1 MASFILRRLL
11 YTLITLIGISIIS
24 WVIITQAPG
33 SPVALTMDPKV
44 SPKIIEQMEKNYD
57 LDKPVYQQYF
67 LWLQRLFTGK
77 LYSFKDGR
85 PVMEKIGER
94 IWNTLLLNLVAMLII
109 FSLAIPLGVFSARR
123 QYTFLD
129 NLGTF
134 GAYLGISIPSFWLA
148 YLLILGTV
156 KLFGYPVLGM
166 RSFVTEDFTTPEIIL
181 DRLWHLML
189 PSIILAIGGIAALSR
204 YTRSSMLEVIRQDYV
219 RTAKAKGLPEETVYY
234 KHALRNALLPIITLF
249 GFLIPGLIGGSIIM
263 ETVFAWPGIG
273 RLAYQAVLARD
284 YPVVMTINT
293 ITAVLVLIGNFV
305 ADILYG
311 IVRSPNSIWINKWK
325 SQISSTK

>member
-1 MASFILRRLL
+1 MRSFIIRRLL

-33 SPVALTMDPKV
+33 SPVALTLDPKV
-44 SPKIIEQMEKNYD
+44 SPKIIEQMMKNYD

-67 LWLQRLFTGK
+67 LWLERLFTGK

-85 PVMEKIGER
+85 PVMEKIAER
-94 IWNTLLLNLVAMLII
+94 IWNTLLLNLVALLII
-109 FSLAIPLGVFSARR
+109 FSLALPLGVFSARR
-123 QYTFLD
+123 QYTFFD

-134 GAYLGISIPSFWLA
+134 GAYLGISIPTFWLA
-148 YLLILGTV
+148 YLLILATV

-166 RSFVTEDFTTPEIIL
+166 RSFVTEGFDTMQIVM

-204 YTRSSMLEVIRQDYV
+204 YTRSSMLEVVRQDYV

-234 KHALRNALLPIITLF
+234 KHALRNALLPIVTLF
-249 GFLIPGLIGGSIIM
+249 GFLIPGLIGGAIIM

-293 ITAVLVLIGNFV
+293 ITATLVLIGNFV

-311 IVRSPNSIWINKWK
+311 IVDPRIRYG
-325 SQISSTK
+325 

>member
-1 MASFILRRLL
+1 
-11 YTLITLIGISIIS
+11 
-24 WVIITQAPG
+24 
-33 SPVALTMDPKV
+33 
-44 SPKIIEQMEKNYD
+44 
-57 LDKPVYQQYF
+57 
-67 LWLQRLFTGK
+67 
-77 LYSFKDGR
+77 
-85 PVMEKIGER
+85 
-94 IWNTLLLNLVAMLII
+94 
-109 FSLAIPLGVFSARR
+109 
-123 QYTFLD
+123 
-129 NLGTF
+129 
-134 GAYLGISIPSFWLA
+134 
-148 YLLILGTV
+148 
-156 KLFGYPVLGM
+156 M
-166 RSFVTEDFTTPEIIL
+166 RSFVTENLNTLEIVM
-181 DRLWHLML
+181 DRVWHLML

-219 RTAKAKGLPEETVYY
+219 RTAKAKGLSEETVYY

-311 IVRSPNSIWINKWK
+311 IADPRIRYG
-325 SQISSTK
+325 

>member
-1 MASFILRRLL
+1 MVQYLLKRLL
-11 YTLITLIGISIIS
+11 YTLIALIGISIIS

-33 SPVALTMDPKV
+33 SPIALTLDPKV

-67 LWLQRLFTGK
+67 LWLKRLFNGK

-94 IWNTLLLNLVAMLII
+94 IWNTLLLNLVAILII
-109 FSLAIPLGVFSARR
+109 FSLAIPLGIFSAKR
-123 QYTFLD
+123 QYSFLD

-166 RSFVTEDFTTPEIIL
+166 RSFVTEDFTTAEIIL

-219 RTAKAKGLPEETVYY
+219 RTARAKGLPEETVYY
-234 KHALRNALLPIITLF
+234 KHALRNALLPIVTLF

-263 ETVFAWPGIG
+263 ETVFSWPGIG

-311 IVRSPNSIWINKWK
+311 IADPRIRYG
-325 SQISSTK
+325 

>member
-1 MASFILRRLL
+1 MPQFILRRLL
-11 YTLITLIGISIIS
+11 YTLITLIGISILS

-33 SPVALTMDPKV
+33 SPIALTLDPKV

-67 LWLQRLFTGK
+67 LWLKRLFTGE

-85 PVMEKIGER
+85 PVMKKIGER
-94 IWNTLLLNLVAMLII
+94 IWNTLLLNLVAIIII
-109 FSLAIPLGVFSARR
+109 FSLAIPLGIFSAKR
-123 QYTFLD
+123 QYSFLD

-166 RSFVTEDFTTPEIIL
+166 RSFVTEDFTTTEMIL

-311 IVRSPNSIWINKWK
+311 IADPRIRYG
-325 SQISSTK
+325 

>member
-1 MASFILRRLL
+1 MGSYLVRRLL
-11 YTLITLIGISIIS
+11 YTLITLFGISVLS

-33 SPVALTMDPKV
+33 SPIALTLDPKV

-57 LDKPVYQQYF
+57 LDKPVTQQYF
-67 LWLQRLFTGK
+67 LWLKRLFTGN

-85 PVMEKIGER
+85 PVLDKIGER
-94 IWNTLLLNLVAMLII
+94 IWNTLLLNLIAVLII
-109 FSLAIPLGVFSARR
+109 FSLAIPLGIFSAKR
-123 QYTFLD
+123 QYTFMD

-166 RSFVTEDFTTPEIIL
+166 RSFVTEEFTAFESVM
-181 DRLWHLML
+181 DRLWHLLL
-189 PSIILAIGGIAALSR
+189 PSILLAIGGIAALSR
-204 YTRSSMLEVIRQDYV
+204 YTRSSMLEVIRQDYI

-249 GFLIPGLIGGSIIM
+249 GFLIPGLIGGSIII

-273 RLAYQAVLARD
+273 RLAYQAVLSRD

-305 ADILYG
+305 ADLLYG
-311 IVRSPNSIWINKWK
+311 IADPRIRY
-325 SQISSTK
+325 Q

>member
-1 MASFILRRLL
+1 MGSYLIRRLL
-11 YTLITLIGISIIS
+11 YTLITLFGISVIS

-33 SPVALTMDPKV
+33 SPIALTLDPKV
-44 SPKIIEQMEKNYD
+44 SPKVIEQMEKNYD
-57 LDKPVYQQYF
+57 LDKPVTQQYF
-67 LWLQRLFTGK
+67 LWLKRLFTGK

-85 PVMEKIGER
+85 PVLDKIEER
-94 IWNTLLLNLVAMLII
+94 IWNTLLLNLIAVIII
-109 FSLAIPLGVFSARR
+109 FSLAIPLGIFSAKR
-123 QYTFLD
+123 QYTFMD

-166 RSFVTEDFTTPEIIL
+166 RSFVTEEFTGFESVM
-181 DRLWHLML
+181 DRLWHLLL
-189 PSIILAIGGIAALSR
+189 PWIILAIGGIAALSR
-204 YTRSSMLEVIRQDYV
+204 YTRSSMLEVIRQDYI
-219 RTAKAKGLPEETVYY
+219 RTAKAKGLSEETVYY

-273 RLAYQAVLARD
+273 RLAYQAVLSRD

-293 ITAVLVLIGNFV
+293 ITAVLVLIGNFM
-305 ADILYG
+305 ADLLYG
-311 IVRSPNSIWINKWK
+311 IADPRIRY
-325 SQISSTK
+325 Q

>member
-1 MASFILRRLL
+1 MPQFILRRLL
-11 YTLITLIGISIIS
+11 YTLITLIGISILS

-33 SPVALTMDPKV
+33 SPIALTLDPKV

-67 LWLQRLFTGK
+67 LWLKRLFTGE

-85 PVMEKIGER
+85 PVMKKIGER
-94 IWNTLLLNLVAMLII
+94 IWNTLLLNLVAIIII
-109 FSLAIPLGVFSARR
+109 FSLAIPLGIFSAKR
-123 QYTFLD
+123 QYSFLD

-166 RSFVTEDFTTPEIIL
+166 RSFVTEDFTTTEMIL

-204 YTRSSMLEVIRQDYV
+204 YTRSSMLEVIRQDYI

-311 IVRSPNSIWINKWK
+311 IADPRIRYG
-325 SQISSTK
+325 

>member
-1 MASFILRRLL
+1 MGSYLIRRLL
-11 YTLITLIGISIIS
+11 YTLITLFGISVIS

-33 SPVALTMDPKV
+33 SPIALTLDPKV

-57 LDKPVYQQYF
+57 LDKPVTQQYF
-67 LWLQRLFTGK
+67 LWLKRLFTGN

-85 PVMEKIGER
+85 PVLDKIGER
-94 IWNTLLLNLVAMLII
+94 IWNTLLLNLIAVLII
-109 FSLAIPLGVFSARR
+109 FSLAIPLGVFSAKR
-123 QYTFLD
+123 QYTFMD

-166 RSFVTEDFTTPEIIL
+166 RSFVTEEFTGFEPVM
-181 DRLWHLML
+181 DRLWHLLL

-204 YTRSSMLEVIRQDYV
+204 YTRSSMLEVIRQDYI

-249 GFLIPGLIGGSIIM
+249 GFLIPGLIGGSIII

-273 RLAYQAVLARD
+273 RLAYQAVLSRD

-305 ADILYG
+305 ADLLYG
-311 IVRSPNSIWINKWK
+311 IADPRIRY
-325 SQISSTK
+325 Q

>member
-1 MASFILRRLL
+1 MTQFILRRLF
-11 YTLITLIGISIIS
+11 YTLITLIGISILS

-33 SPVALTMDPKV
+33 SPIALTLDPKV

-57 LDKPVYQQYF
+57 LDKPIYQQYF
-67 LWLQRLFTGK
+67 LWLKRLFSGN
-77 LYSFKDGR
+77 LYSFKDGT
-85 PVMEKIGER
+85 PVMKKIGER
-94 IWNTLLLNLVAMLII
+94 IWNTLLLNLVAILII
-109 FSLAIPLGVFSARR
+109 FSLAIPLGIFSAKR
-123 QYTFLD
+123 QYSFLD

-166 RSFVTEDFTTPEIIL
+166 RSFVTEDFTVAEVIL

-263 ETVFAWPGIG
+263 ETVFSWPGIG

-311 IVRSPNSIWINKWK
+311 IADPRIRYG
-325 SQISSTK
+325 

>member
-1 MASFILRRLL
+1 MAQYLLRRLL
-11 YTLITLIGISIIS
+11 YTFITLVGISVIS

-33 SPVALTMDPKV
+33 SPIAITMDPKV
-44 SPKIIEQMEKNYD
+44 SPKIVEQMEKNYD
-57 LDKPVYQQYF
+57 LDKPIYQQYF

-85 PVMEKIGER
+85 PVLDKIGER
-94 IWNTLLLNLVAMLII
+94 IWNTLLLNFVSILII
-109 FSLAIPLGVFSARR
+109 FSLAIPLGIFSARR

-134 GAYLGISIPSFWLA
+134 GAYLGISIPGFWLA

-166 RSFVTEDFTTPEIIL
+166 RSFVTEDLTSLEIVM

-234 KHALRNALLPIITLF
+234 KHALRNALLPIVTLF

-293 ITAVLVLIGNFV
+293 ISAVLVLIGNFI
-305 ADILYG
+305 ADMLYA
-311 IVRSPNSIWINKWK
+311 IVDPRIRY
-325 SQISSTK
+325 Q

>member
-1 MASFILRRLL
+1 MSSYIIHRLF
-11 YTLITLIGISIIS
+11 YTFITLIGISIIS

-33 SPVALTMDPKV
+33 SPIALTLDPKV
-44 SPKIIEQMEKNYD
+44 SPKIIAQMEKNYD
-57 LDKPVYQQYF
+57 LDKPIYQQYF
-67 LWLQRLFTGK
+67 LWLERLFNGK

-85 PVMEKIGER
+85 PVIQKIAER

-109 FSLAIPLGVFSARR
+109 FSLALPLGVFSARR
-123 QYTFLD
+123 QYTFFD

-148 YLLILGTV
+148 YLLILATV

-166 RSFVTEDFTTPEIIL
+166 RSFVTEGFNEPDLIM

-234 KHALRNALLPIITLF
+234 KHALRNALLPVITLF
-249 GFLIPGLIGGSIIM
+249 GFIIPGLIGGSIIT

-293 ITAVLVLIGNFV
+293 ITAMLVLIGNFI

-311 IVRSPNSIWINKWK
+311 IVDPRIRYG
-325 SQISSTK
+325 

>member
-1 MASFILRRLL
+1 MAQFILRRLF
-11 YTLITLIGISIIS
+11 YTLITLFGISIIS
-24 WVIITQAPG
+24 WIIITQAPG
-33 SPVALTMDPKV
+33 SPIAITMDPKV
-44 SPKIIEQMEKNYD
+44 SPKIVEQMLKNYD
-57 LDKPVYQQYF
+57 LDKPPHQQYF
-67 LWLQRLFTGK
+67 LWIKKLFTGR

-85 PVMEKIGER
+85 PVLTMIGER
-94 IWNTLLLNLVAMLII
+94 IWNTLLINLVATLII
-109 FSLAIPLGVFSARR
+109 FSLAIPLGIFSARK

-148 YLLILGTV
+148 YLLILATV

-166 RSFVTEDFTTPEIIL
+166 RSFVTEGFTPVELVL

-189 PSIILAIGGIAALSR
+189 PSIILAIGGIAAMSR

-219 RTAKAKGLPEETVYY
+219 RTAKAKGLREDAVYY

-273 RLAYQAVLARD
+273 RLAYQAVLSRD

-293 ITAVLVLIGNFV
+293 ITAVLVLLGNFA

-311 IVRSPNSIWINKWK
+311 IADPRIRYG
-325 SQISSTK
+325 

>member
-1 MASFILRRLL
+1 MLAYILRRLL
-11 YTLITLIGISIIS
+11 YMFITLIGISIIS

-33 SPVALTMDPKV
+33 SPIALTMDPKV

-57 LDKPVYQQYF
+57 LDKPVHQQYF
-67 LWLQRLFTGK
+67 LWLQRLFSGT

-85 PVMEKIGER
+85 PVVEKIVER
-94 IWNTLLLNLVAMLII
+94 IWNTLLLNGVAILII
-109 FSLAIPLGVFSARR
+109 FSLAIPLGVFWARR
-123 QYTFLD
+123 QYTLMD
-129 NLGTF
+129 YLGTF

-166 RSFVTEDFTTPEIIL
+166 RSFVTEDFTQVEIII
-181 DRLWHLML
+181 DRIWHLIL
-189 PSIILAIGGIAALSR
+189 PSVILAIGGIAALSR
-204 YTRSSMLEVIRQDYV
+204 YTRSSMLEVIRQDYI
-219 RTAKAKGLPEETVYY
+219 RTAKAKGLPDETVYY
-234 KHALRNALLPIITLF
+234 KHALRNALLPIVTLF

-263 ETVFAWPGIG
+263 ETIFAWPGIG

-293 ITAVLVLIGNFV
+293 MTAVLVLLGNFF

-311 IVRSPNSIWINKWK
+311 IADPRIRY
-325 SQISSTK
+325 Q

>member
-1 MASFILRRLL
+1 MAQYLIRRLI
-11 YTLITLIGISIIS
+11 YTFITLVGISVIS

-33 SPVALTMDPKV
+33 SPIAITLDPKV
-44 SPKIIEQMEKNYD
+44 SPKIVEQMEKNYD
-57 LDKPVYQQYF
+57 LDKPIYQQYF
-67 LWLQRLFTGK
+67 LWLKRLFTGN

-85 PVMEKIGER
+85 PVLDKIGER
-94 IWNTLLLNLVAMLII
+94 IWNTLLLNFVSILII
-109 FSLAIPLGVFSARR
+109 FSLAIPLGIFSARK

-134 GAYLGISIPSFWLA
+134 GAYLGISIPGFWLA

-166 RSFVTEDFTTPEIIL
+166 RSFVTEDLTSLEIVM

-234 KHALRNALLPIITLF
+234 KHALRNALLPIVTLF

-293 ITAVLVLIGNFV
+293 ISAVLVLIGNFI
-305 ADILYG
+305 ADMLYA
-311 IVRSPNSIWINKWK
+311 IVDPRIRYG
-325 SQISSTK
+325 